1 MSLPEPRTDGG
12 RAGLAALR
20 AAPAEALV
28 ALDFDGTL
36 APIVSDPASSRLA
49 DGAADALRVLAG
61 RVGLLAIVTGRSADV
76 AVDLGGFESV
86 PGIVVLGQYG
96 AEQWQDGVLKA
107 PDPAP
112 GLAPMRAALPGVLD
126 GTDPQVWIEDKTL
139 GLVVHT
145 RRSPDPDRELA
156 ALAPRVIALAE
167 EHGLEASSGRA
178 VVEVRSSGVDKG
190 GAIRRLVAEHR
201 PSAVLF
207 GGDDLGDLPAY
218 DAVEALRGEGTPG
231 LTVCSASAEVPEVAA
246 RADVVVEGPAGM
258 VGFLTD
264 LADAIN

>member
-1 MSLPEPRTDGG
+1 
-12 RAGLAALR
+12 
-20 AAPAEALV
+20 
-28 ALDFDGTL
+28 
-36 APIVSDPASSRLA
+36 
-49 DGAADALRVLAG
+49 
-61 RVGLLAIVTGRSADV
+61 
-76 AVDLGGFESV
+76 V

-96 AEQWQDGVLKA
+96 AEQWQDGALAA

-145 RRSPDPDRELA
+145 RRSPDPDRELE

-167 EHGLEASSGRA
+167 EHGLEASAGRA

-246 RADVVVEGPAGM
+246 RADLVVEGPDGM

-264 LADAIN
+264 LADSIN